1 MPETPPRHRRRTRP
15 AMFATV
21 AAVTA
26 ALVAALMA
34 WPGTHRAEAA
44 PATFAHPGVTV
55 SKSQLDFTRTKVL
68 AGTQPWKGA
77 YDQMLASKYASLTRT
92 PAPRATVECGSY
104 SNPNYGCTD
113 EREDA
118 IAAYTDALAWYITR
132 DDRYAKKAIELMD
145 AWSATIK
152 DHTNSNAPL
161 QTGWAGSSWP
171 KAAEIIKYTYT
182 GTWTNSARFATML
195 RNVYLPEIINGSNSN
210 GNWELSMMEA
220 AIGIS
225 VFLEDKTSYDKAMA
239 TFRTRTAA
247 YIYLSSDGSVPKT
260 VPSQN
265 LNTTAKIVS
274 YWQGQSTFVTGLTQ
288 ETCRDFVHTGYG
300 ISAISHVAETSRI
313 QGTDLYTTDVG
324 ERLRQALGFQSKYQL
339 GEAAPSWLC
348 GGSLTL
354 GLGPVTEVGYNA
366 MHNRLGYAMANT
378 EALTKQNRP
387 AGSNNLFVAW
397 ETLTHGDNP
406 S

>member
-1 MPETPPRHRRRTRP
+1 MRAAPPRRRRTSR
-15 AMFATV
+15 ALLFVTSV
-21 AAVTA
+21 AVLA
-26 ALVAALMA
+26 AGLLLPEPPSA
-34 WPGTHRAEAA
+34 GAA
-44 PATFAHPGVTV
+44 PVTFVHPGVTV
-55 SKSQLDFTRTKVL
+55 SRGQLDFARARVN
-68 AGTQPWKGA
+68 AGAQPWKA
-77 YDQMLASKYASLTRT
+77 AFDQMMASEYADLNRT
-92 PAPRATVECGSY
+92 PKPRATVECGSY

-132 DDRYAKKAIELMD
+132 DDRYAQKSIQLMD
-145 AWSATIK
+145 AWSAVIK
-152 DHTNSNAPL
+152 EHTNSNAPL

-182 GTWTNSARFATML
+182 GTWANSGRFATML
-195 RNVYLPEIINGSNSN
+195 RDVYLPKVIGGSNSN

-220 AIGIS
+220 AVGIS
-225 VFLEDKTSYDKAMA
+225 VFLEDRTSYDQAMA
-239 TFRTRTAA
+239 RFRTRTAA
-247 YIYLSSDGSVPKT
+247 YVYLASDGDLPKT
-260 VPSQN
+260 VPSQH
-265 LNTTAKIVS
+265 LDTRDKIIS

-288 ETCRDFVHTGYG
+288 ETCRDFTHTGYG
-300 ISAISHVAETSRI
+300 ISAISHVAETSRV
-313 QGTDLYTTDVG
+313 QGQDLYGTDVG

-339 GEAAPSWLC
+339 GTAVPSWLC

-366 MHNRLGYAMANT
+366 LHNRLGIAMTNT
-378 EALTKQNRP
+378 QALTERNRP